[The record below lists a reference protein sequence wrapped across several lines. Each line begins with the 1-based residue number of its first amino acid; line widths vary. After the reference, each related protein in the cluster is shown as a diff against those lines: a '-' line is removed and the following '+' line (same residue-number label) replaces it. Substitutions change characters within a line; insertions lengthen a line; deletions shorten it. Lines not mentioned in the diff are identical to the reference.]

1 MEDCDLKED
10 RAEPPGS
17 SCPSMRSD
25 RSRNKPPDFSEE
37 PGPSEWSK
45 RSSVGEEEQQSCCA
59 LCQKVLVD
67 PVSTSCGHWFCRQC
81 ITSYQVQS
89 APPGPSSCPQCGKR
103 PRGGAGL
110 LAANQSSCAPGKM
123 ASGMIERAALG
134 RPFTLGMLYDARKDQ
149 LILGTTLWDDKT
161 LQKMTEENSQHGS
174 EFRISASD
182 SLEEK
187 FSLLDVSDSLK
198 TSFLGGL
205 IEVGGSAKYLNDQ
218 KKSKNQ
224 SRVTFQ
230 YKATTIFKQ
239 LKISTEE
246 MNKTQQIGVNV
257 KSCATHVVTGISYGA
272 NAFFVLDSEKLD
284 ASSAQDIKG
293 NIQAVINKISSLSAS
308 GEADLK
314 LSDTEKAVTEK
325 FTWKFYGDVIP
336 ESNPVTFEEA
346 VKSYR
351 KVPEL
356 LEKNKENTVP
366 VKVWMMPLKNFDPS
380 AAEMAT
386 DLSPGLVRKVQKAR
400 EDFHK
405 LNIRCNDCLEGSFGF
420 PKIKERLESFQQQCK
435 IYEGKLLD
443 VIAKKIPSIRAG
455 EEDEKELLKI
465 LDDSEKSPF
474 SSENLMKWMI
484 NIERE
489 VSVITSCLKQMK
501 GAKIVQSEAEL
512 VEEFLNPEVQ
522 DVLSFVF
529 TSLETTDPYLDK
541 MKDYLDSQAMKAS
554 EDMDQ
559 SINNLIPF
567 PQADLLKMT
576 RKAEEFGTFVKG
588 LKNNKKFRFLVA
600 AIKNKQHE
608 GATIYHYRNKRW
620 ITEDFSKP
628 DVCDVEKA
636 TDRRDLIWY
645 ACDLTFDPDTIN
657 GHLTLSQGNKMLKN
671 GDRQS
676 YPDHLKRFDVLN
688 QVLCQESLTG
698 RHYWEV
704 ELSTDEGRDAAAAVC
719 YRGIQRKSD
728 SAWAGIGWNTLSWSL
743 GHKWEPKPV
752 LYAEHNS
759 SVNFYPLPH
768 TGCARLGVFLDW
780 PGGTLSY
787 YIVAEDKL
795 SHIHTF
801 HTRFSEPVYPCF
813 KICSKNSYILL
824 CF

>member
-1 MEDCDLKED
+1 K
-10 RAEPPGS
+10 
-17 SCPSMRSD
+17 
-25 RSRNKPPDFSEE
+25 
-37 PGPSEWSK
+37 
-45 RSSVGEEEQQSCCA
+45 
-59 LCQKVLVD
+59 
-67 PVSTSCGHWFCRQC
+67 
-81 ITSYQVQS
+81 
-89 APPGPSSCPQCGKR
+89 
-103 PRGGAGL
+103 
-110 LAANQSSCAPGKM
+110 
-123 ASGMIERAALG
+123 
-134 RPFTLGMLYDARKDQ
+134 
-149 LILGTTLWDDKT
+149 GTTLWDDKT

-198 TSFLGGL
+198 ASFLGGL

-230 YKATTIFKQ
+230 YKATTIFKR
-239 LKISTEE
+239 LNISTEE
-246 MNKTQQIGVNV
+246 MNKTQQIGVIV

-284 ASSAQDIKG
+284 ESSAQEIKG
-293 NIQAVINKISSLSAS
+293 NIRAVINKIFSLSAS
-308 GEADLK
+308 GKVDLK

-325 FTWKFYGDVIP
+325 FTCKFYGDLIP

-346 VKSYR
+346 VKTYR

-356 LEKNKENTVP
+356 LGKNKENTVP

-380 AAEMAT
+380 AAEMTT

-405 LNIRCNDCLEGSFGF
+405 LNIRCNDCLEGSFVF
-420 PKIKERLESFQQQCK
+420 PKIKERLESFQEQCK

-443 VIAKKIPSIRAG
+443 VIAKKITSIRAG
-455 EEDEKELLKI
+455 EEDETELLKI
-465 LDDSEKSPF
+465 LVDSEKSHF

-489 VSVITSCLKQMK
+489 VSVITLCLKEMK

-541 MKDYLDSQAMKAS
+541 MKDYLDPQAMKAS

-559 SINNLIPF
+559 STNELPPF
-567 PQADLLKMT
+567 PQVDLLNMT

-588 LKNNKKFRFLVA
+588 LKNNNKFRFLVA
-600 AIKNKQHE
+600 VIKNKQHQ
-608 GATIYHYRNKRW
+608 GATIYHYRNRRLLM
-620 ITEDFSKP
+620 EDFSKP

-657 GHLTLSQGNKMLKN
+657 GHLTLSQGNKKLMH
-671 GDRQS
+671 GYPQS
-676 YPDHLKRFDVLN
+676 YPDHPERFDALP
-688 QVLCQESLTG
+688 QVLCKESLTG

-704 ELSTDEGRDAAAAVC
+704 ELSTDKGRDAAAAVC
-719 YRGIQRKSD
+719 YKGIHRKSNTGWD
-728 SAWAGIGWNTLSWSL
+728 GIGWNTISWSL
-743 GHKWEPKPV
+743 GHKWEPQPIF
-752 LYAEHNS
+752 YAEHNS
-759 SVNFYPLPH
+759 NNRPDNAICYPLPH
-768 TGCARLGVFLDW
+768 TGCVRLGVFLDW
-780 PGGTLSY
+780 PAGTLSY
-787 YIVAEDKL
+787 YIVAGEKL

-813 KICSKNSYILL
+813 KIWPKNSYILL

>member
-1 MEDCDLKED
+1 
-10 RAEPPGS
+10 
-17 SCPSMRSD
+17 
-25 RSRNKPPDFSEE
+25 
-37 PGPSEWSK
+37 
-45 RSSVGEEEQQSCCA
+45 
-59 LCQKVLVD
+59 
-67 PVSTSCGHWFCRQC
+67 
-81 ITSYQVQS
+81 
-89 APPGPSSCPQCGKR
+89 
-103 PRGGAGL
+103 
-110 LAANQSSCAPGKM
+110 M
-123 ASGMIERAALG
+123 ASGMIEVAALG
-134 RPFTLGMLYDARKDQ
+134 RPFTLGMLYDAHKDQ
-149 LILGTTLWDDKT
+149 LFPGITLWDEKT
-161 LQKMTEENSQHGS
+161 LQKMTEENSKHGS
-174 EFRISASD
+174 EFRISTSD

-187 FSLLDVSDSLK
+187 SSLLDVSDSLK
-198 TSFLGGL
+198 TSFLCGL
-205 IEVGGSAKYLNDQ
+205 IEVGGSAKYLNDH

-257 KSCATHVVTGISYGA
+257 KSCATHIVTGILYGA
-272 NAFFVLDSEKLD
+272 YAFFVLDSEKLD
-284 ASSAQDIKG
+284 ESSAQEIKG
-293 NIQAVINKISSLSAS
+293 NIQDVINRISSLSVS
-308 GEADLK
+308 GEVDLK

-325 FTWKFYGDVIP
+325 LTCKFYGDVIP
-336 ESNPVTFEEA
+336 ESNPATFEEA
-346 VKSYR
+346 VKTYR
-351 KVPEL
+351 KLPEL
-356 LEKNKENTVP
+356 LGKNKENTIP

-405 LNIRCNDCLEGSFGF
+405 LNMRCNDCLEGSYDF

-455 EEDEKELLKI
+455 EEDETELLKI

-474 SSENLMKWMI
+474 SSEKLMKWMI

-489 VSVITSCLKQMK
+489 VSVITSCLKEMK

-541 MKDYLDSQAMKAS
+541 MKDYLDSLAMES
-554 EDMDQ
+554 TEDVDQ
-559 SINNLIPF
+559 FINNLPPF
-567 PQADLLKMT
+567 PQVDLLKMT
-576 RKAEEFGTFVKG
+576 RKAEEFGRFVKG
-588 LKNNKKFRFLVA
+588 LKNDKKFRFLVA
-600 AIKNKQHE
+600 FIKNNQHQ
-608 GATIYHYRNKRW
+608 GATIYHYRNRRLL
-620 ITEDFSKP
+620 TEDFSKP

-636 TDRRDLIWY
+636 TNRRDLIWY

-657 GHLTLSQGNKMLKN
+657 GNLTVSQGNKMLKH
-671 GDRQS
+671 GDWQS
-676 YPDHLKRFDVLN
+676 YPDHPERFDVLPH
-688 QVLCQESLTG
+688 VLCKESLIG

-719 YRGIQRKSD
+719 YRGIQRKSEM
-728 SAWAGIGWNTLSWSL
+728 AWGGIGWNAMSWSL
-743 GHKWEPKPV
+743 GHKWEPQPV
-752 LYAEHNS
+752 FYAEHNS
-759 SVNFYPLPH
+759 EKRPERVTFYPLPQ

-780 PGGTLSY
+780 PAGTLSY
-787 YIVAEDKL
+787 YIVAGERL

-801 HTRFSEPVYPCF
+801 STSFSEPVYPCF
-813 KICSKNSYILL
+813 KVCSKNSYALL